1 MPASSSGWTRC
12 WSKGLWKSPLL
23 GKRVGPAL
31 PALQGLGYKQ
41 LFAYFAGNTSLEA
54 AVAAIKQET
63 RHFAKR
69 QMTWFRRDARIHWLD
84 ITQYTPEA
92 LVDMACGLFRKEV

>member
-1 MPASSSGWTRC
+1 M
-12 WSKGLWKSPLL
+12 
-23 GKRVGPAL
+23 